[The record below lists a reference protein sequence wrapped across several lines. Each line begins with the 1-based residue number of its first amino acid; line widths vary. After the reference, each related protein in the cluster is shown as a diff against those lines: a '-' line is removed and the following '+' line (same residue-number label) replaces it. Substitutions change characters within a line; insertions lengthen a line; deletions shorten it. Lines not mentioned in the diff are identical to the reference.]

1 MECPGGAC
9 RTVSQEGQFV
19 TREARKYLGEAD
31 MARRLGFSQ
40 RTLQRWR
47 AQGCGPPYV
56 RLGPRR
62 VAYDEAASDTW
73 AASRSYTSRAAEL
86 ATAA

>member
-1 MECPGGAC
+1 
-9 RTVSQEGQFV
+9 V
-19 TREARKYLGEAD
+19 TRETRKYFDEAA
-31 MARRLGFSQ
+31 MAQRLGVSK

-62 VAYDEAASDTW
+62 VAYDEAASDAW
-73 AASRSYTSRAAEL
+73 AASRSFTSRAAEL
-86 ATAA
+86 ATAG

>member
-1 MECPGGAC
+1 M
-9 RTVSQEGQFV
+9 
-19 TREARKYLGEAD
+19 TREARKYLDEA
-31 MARRLGFSQ
+31 ALAYRLGVSK

-47 AQGCGPPYV
+47 AEGGGPPYV

-62 VAYDEAASDTW
+62 VAYDEAASDAW
-73 AASRSYTSRAAEL
+73 AASRSFTSRAAEL